1 MKHVSSQ
8 DCPPIGLQGAI
19 DVRRARAHVGV
30 LQADVGAIKF
40 CIACHCLEN
49 KFAGAWYGA
58 VNLNITTLRALKHVS
73 VSTCYIVQQCQQT
86 SDNDAMDLIWAHIL
100 CHAIKIC

>member
-1 MKHVSSQ
+1 M
-8 DCPPIGLQGAI
+8 
-19 DVRRARAHVGV
+19 RRARVHVGV

-40 CIACHCLEN
+40 CIACHCLET
-49 KFAGAWYGA
+49 KFVGAWYGA
-58 VNLNITTLRALKHVS
+58 VNLNITTLRALKRVS

-86 SDNDAMDLIWAHIL
+86 SDNDPMDLIWVQIL

>member
-1 MKHVSSQ
+1 MCRNQEFNASPAYIHASVYVW
-8 DCPPIGLQGAI
+8 PMHLT
-19 DVRRARAHVGV
+19 VGV
-30 LQADVGAIKF
+30 LQADAGAIKF

-49 KFAGAWYGA
+49 KFVGAWYGA

-86 SDNDAMDLIWAHIL
+86 SDNGPMDLIWVHIL

>member
-1 MKHVSSQ
+1 MH
-8 DCPPIGLQGAI
+8 LT
-19 DVRRARAHVGV
+19 VGV
-30 LQADVGAIKF
+30 LQADAGAIKY

-49 KFAGAWYGA
+49 NFVGAWYGA

-86 SDNDAMDLIWAHIL
+86 SDNDAMDLIWVHIL

>member
-1 MKHVSSQ
+1 MQLS
-8 DCPPIGLQGAI
+8 
-19 DVRRARAHVGV
+19 
-30 LQADVGAIKF
+30 
-40 CIACHCLEN
+40 
-49 KFAGAWYGA
+49 FALPGTALKTNFVGAWYGA

>member
-1 MKHVSSQ
+1 M
-8 DCPPIGLQGAI
+8 
-19 DVRRARAHVGV
+19 RRARVHVGV

-49 KFAGAWYGA
+49 KFVGAWYGA

-86 SDNDAMDLIWAHIL
+86 SDGSYLGAHSVS
-100 CHAIKIC
+100 CN